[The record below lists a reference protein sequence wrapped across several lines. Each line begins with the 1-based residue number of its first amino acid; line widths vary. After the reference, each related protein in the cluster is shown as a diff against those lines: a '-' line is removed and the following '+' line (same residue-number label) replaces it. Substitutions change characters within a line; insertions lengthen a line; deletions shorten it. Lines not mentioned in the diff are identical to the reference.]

1 MMIDE
6 KMHRL
11 DGVTKKLERL
21 ASTLDNASH
30 QLPSRVGDDHVP
42 TSTGPFWPDSNA
54 KDNAEQERSSS
65 ADDMEPSLEE
75 VAMDHVMAMD
85 SQGRRR

>member
-1 MMIDE
+1 MIDE

-21 ASTLDNASH
+21 VSALDSAPQ
-30 QLPSRVGDDHVP
+30 QLPAREIESRVP
-42 TSTGPFWPDSNA
+42 ASANPFWSDPNG
-54 KDNAEQERSSS
+54 KENAEQERSSS
-65 ADDMEPSLEE
+65 TDDIEPSLEE